1 MSNYI
6 DYLGSRRCCDIN
18 LSKTVVGAQGAQGYQ
33 GPIGFRGYQGST
45 GEGYTGAQ
53 GATGPS
59 GGPQGDIGATGAQ
72 GDTGATGPQGDIGA
86 TGPQGDIGA
95 TGPQGA
101 TGASHWVSM
110 NGFGV
115 SGIGYTGIGVTGQD
129 VLIYGNLLV
138 TGTIDPERI
147 LLQKFGDPEFMNLT
161 RKGDIEIYG
170 TSQSKLSF
178 TTDGTNISSLPI
190 PSLMDLP
197 IVLSSLRFPT
207 GDNSANTLKV
217 NDTIQF
223 FDGLTGPGATGNY
236 GSIGLTGG
244 NLLIDSSNNIIIDPS
259 NTLIVLGTLDMSG
272 NNISKVNNI
281 TATTFIG
288 DLSGNSTNALN
299 ILATSDNTSG
309 TYYIPFIKTAGTG
322 QKALF
327 IDDSVTPSTLNP
339 NTGDFRIDNTLKID
353 ASNNNIGM
361 GVSAGLTSQGAN
373 AVAIG
378 RNAGQTSQGASAIAI
393 GNSAGQT
400 GQHAN
405 TVILNATGSALNS
418 AGTSRTYI
426 APIRNVAGNGVLQY
440 NATSSEVSYSSTI
453 NSTGNITIDPSNSLI
468 VLGNLDMSGNNI
480 LHVND
485 ISLNTINGGAYPFSL
500 TLSDVLSAG
509 NTANNSIILDNGTE
523 NNTMSPSNINLSEAT
538 NNTQST
544 LYSNSLSI
552 NDNNVS
558 TNSTLGPVSLSIND
572 NTNNTQL
579 KLVNDV
585 NIDAEPYI
593 QFQNVT
599 GIDNKIKFSGIY
611 ADGHYNYI
619 LDNDTRF
626 FKQQNPFSFKFTE
639 LFDGDYIEKYMPF
652 VFSQNITA
660 LKLRNYIEYLD
671 DNSNVGWSCIVSN
684 YSGVSIN
691 INTDGL
697 NWYAHSDGVGGG
709 QIILK
714 KWATCRI
721 TLVYSSIDT
730 EYLWAVSQ
738 F

>member
-1 MSNYI
+1 
-6 DYLGSRRCCDIN
+6 
-18 LSKTVVGAQGAQGYQ
+18 
-33 GPIGFRGYQGST
+33 
-45 GEGYTGAQ
+45 
-53 GATGPS
+53 
-59 GGPQGDIGATGAQ
+59 
-72 GDTGATGPQGDIGA
+72 
-86 TGPQGDIGA
+86 
-95 TGPQGA
+95 
-101 TGASHWVSM
+101 
-110 NGFGV
+110 
-115 SGIGYTGIGVTGQD
+115 
-129 VLIYGNLLV
+129 
-138 TGTIDPERI
+138 
-147 LLQKFGDPEFMNLT
+147 MNLT
-161 RKGDIEIYG
+161 HKGDIEIYG

-236 GSIGLTGG
+236 GSIGLTNG

-259 NTLIVLGTLDMSG
+259 NTLIVLGNLDMSG
-272 NNISKVNNI
+272 NNISQVNNI

-309 TYYIPFIKTAGTG
+309 TYYLPFIKTAGTG

-327 IDDSVTPSTLNP
+327 IDDSITPSTLNP

-480 LHVND
+480 LHANRLEFYNGLVTPYIELNSGNQLWIANSPGYSTNIEAFISQVSIGDINNNGNYTKLLVDDGNRKIELNAVDIVSNIGTNAGSSYTLPIQFTNKASGSYSYPPGSGSVNQWEMVYFNTMNIPLELLTTSGYSTWKMD
-485 ISLNTINGGAYPFSL
+485 FAINCWNMTNQSDKAYAMYIEIRDVGTGNDYQGFLFNQNTPYTTYKNGSGYSYNSYSQIENYIYTDYFDFNNPISGSGPPIATPLEIRLWRYADNNMTCDFNWLL
-500 TLSDVLSAG
+500 TLSK
-509 NTANNSIILDNGTE
+509 NN
-523 NNTMSPSNINLSEAT
+523 
-538 NNTQST
+538 
-544 LYSNSLSI
+544 
-552 NDNNVS
+552 
-558 TNSTLGPVSLSIND
+558 
-572 NTNNTQL
+572 
-579 KLVNDV
+579 LV
-585 NIDAEPYI
+585 
-593 QFQNVT
+593 
-599 GIDNKIKFSGIY
+599 
-611 ADGHYNYI
+611 
-619 LDNDTRF
+619 
-626 FKQQNPFSFKFTE
+626 
-639 LFDGDYIEKYMPF
+639 
-652 VFSQNITA
+652 
-660 LKLRNYIEYLD
+660 
-671 DNSNVGWSCIVSN
+671 
-684 YSGVSIN
+684 
-691 INTDGL
+691 
-697 NWYAHSDGVGGG
+697 
-709 QIILK
+709 
-714 KWATCRI
+714 
-721 TLVYSSIDT
+721 
-730 EYLWAVSQ
+730 
-738 F
+738 